1 MHQRITELEQAEVTS
16 HQEKQK
22 CWAIVAMAH
31 DLVYEWDVATG
42 KLEWFGH
49 PEHTLG
55 YALTEMPQTLDEL
68 LTWIHPDDRPQM
80 FETLELRK
88 RETVIRGLEYRVR
101 RRDGGWSWWL
111 ERATPLAEGDGIPH
125 TWLCACL
132 DITERREAE
141 MQLREYQ
148 RRLEQQNAEL
158 HWFSQAV
165 AQSANAVIITD
176 LEGVILYVNPRFE
189 EITGYTAEEA
199 LGQTPRILKSG
210 EHDEAFYRELWET
223 ITSGREWHGIFHN
236 RRKDGTLY
244 WEQAAIAPVYDEQG
258 RMTNFIAIKED
269 ITEYRRMREQL
280 FQAEKLAALGR
291 VAASLAHE
299 INNPLQALRSGL
311 RLLTKANLD
320 EHKRRQYLIVALREV
335 ERLIALTERV
345 LGYYRPSD
353 DTPVPTDIH
362 AVLDEI
368 LMLVQK
374 ELEHSQVNIR
384 REYAGELPHVHGIVG
399 RLKQVFL
406 NIILNAVQA
415 MPTGGTL
422 TIATEYI
429 PDDVTVRIRFTDTGH
444 GIHPD
449 QLKRLFE
456 PFYTTKPHGSGLGL
470 SVSYQIIRQHGGR
483 IEVESEPGRGATFT
497 VILPVHQGDRQAG
510 GCE

>member
-1 MHQRITELEQAEVTS
+1 
-16 HQEKQK
+16 
-22 CWAIVAMAH
+22 
-31 DLVYEWDVATG
+31 
-42 KLEWFGH
+42 
-49 PEHTLG
+49 
-55 YALTEMPQTLDEL
+55 
-68 LTWIHPDDRPQM
+68 
-80 FETLELRK
+80 
-88 RETVIRGLEYRVR
+88 
-101 RRDGGWSWWL
+101 
-111 ERATPLAEGDGIPH
+111 
-125 TWLCACL
+125 
-132 DITERREAE
+132 

-158 HWFSQAV
+158 RWFSQAV
-165 AQSANAVIITD
+165 AQSANAVMITD
-176 LEGVILYVNPRFE
+176 LNGVILYVNPRFE
-189 EITGYTAEEA
+189 EITGYTADEA

-223 ITSGREWHGIFHN
+223 ITSGQEWHGIFHN

-244 WEQAAIAPVYDEQG
+244 WERAAIAPVYDEQG
-258 RMTNFIAIKED
+258 KMTNFIAIKED
-269 ITEYRRMREQL
+269 ITEYRQMREQL

-311 RLLTKANLD
+311 RLLTRANLD

-374 ELEHSQVNIR
+374 ELEHSRVNVQ

-415 MPTGGTL
+415 MPNGGTL

-429 PDDVTVRIRFTDTGH
+429 PDDVAVRIRFTDTGY

-470 SVSYQIIRQHGGR
+470 SVSYQIVRQHGGR

-497 VILPVHQGDRQAG
+497 VILPVHQGDQQVRGQ
-510 GCE
+510 E